1 MPTWVRRNSDGKII
15 ERTDINPSG
24 RFHSSISWEQL
35 RSPTSASVP
44 FQIEANTIPKTIGDL
59 NEEQIAEIAAFEAE
73 QQALINEDAE
83 ETEETSNTTTTDSE
97 GA

>member
-35 RSPTSASVP
+35 NSTTSEAVP
-44 FQIEANTIPKTIGDL
+44 FQIEADTIPKDIGDL
-59 NEEQIAEIAAFEAE
+59 SEEQIAELEAFEAE
-73 QQALINEDAE
+73 HQALINEDAE
-83 ETEETSNTTTTDSE
+83 EAEETSNTTTTDSE